1 MKRNNYWI
9 IADTHFGHH
18 MITKNEY
25 RPEGFEDEIM
35 MNVSKLTMQNDILI
49 HLGDVSFYDN
59 KNWHETFLSAAS
71 NCKRNILVL
80 GNHDR
85 ETLSWYYDR
94 GWSFVCHAFDL
105 EIYGFKFRFTHRP
118 IECFST
124 GSNSNS
130 PDVIDFNI
138 HGHLHRGTHREYEM
152 QDWNHLI
159 SIDDTLAPV
168 KLVTISEE
176 LKGV

>member
-9 IADTHFGHH
+9 IADTHFGHR
-18 MITKNEY
+18 MMVQNGY
-25 RPEGFEDEIM
+25 RHLDFEDDILTH
-35 MNVSKLTMQNDILI
+35 VSNLTKQNDILI

-59 KNWHETFLSAAS
+59 KNWHDTFVNAAS

-94 GWSFVCHAFDL
+94 GWSFVCHQFDL
-105 EIYGFKFRFTHRP
+105 EIYGFKFRFSHRP

-124 GSNSNS
+124 GDSPNS
-130 PDVIDFNI
+130 PNTVDFNI
-138 HGHLHRGTHREYEM
+138 HGHLHRGTHREYAM
-152 QDWNHLI
+152 QDFNYLI
-159 SIDDTLAPV
+159 SIDDSLRPV
-168 KLVTISEE
+168 KLVTIAEE